1 MSRARA
7 NGPSLA
13 PEAPICGRLTEPKT
27 GACPVSAAE
36 TRTPDPRSNPATQ
49 RTPKAP
55 MNPALGLIFDHAW
68 ALLLCLGLIVIG
80 AVLMR
85 QQPGENAR
93 ADLVQLCGV
102 LGMIV
107 ILAIAPITWHLRR
120 RAATNLLMMRKVD
133 ALTDAIR
140 HLSDSTA
147 LSDDARRVL
156 NRQAERDLLCRAIEE
171 DINHQAWDAAI
182 VLCNEL
188 ADRFGYR
195 ADAEEFRAR
204 IELARHEIQER
215 RVADAIA
222 RLDGLIV
229 QRRWDVAAREA
240 MRIQRLF
247 PESPRVDKLRD
258 RVEQARNVY
267 KQDLER
273 RFLEA
278 ANSPARIDEAMAL
291 LKEMDAYLTE
301 DEAEPFR
308 EVARG
313 VIGRAREN
321 LGAQFKI
328 AVQDKQ
334 WGTAAL
340 VGRRIVNE
348 FPNTRMAQ
356 EVRGMLDQILARAN
370 TPQGSQEPIGARN

>member
-1 MSRARA
+1 MDNR
-7 NGPSLA
+7 P
-13 PEAPICGRLTEPKT
+13 T
-27 GACPVSAAE
+27 
-36 TRTPDPRSNPATQ
+36 DPRQPAPVQ
-49 RTPKAP
+49 RTPKPP
-55 MNPALGLIFDHAW
+55 MNPALGLMIDHAW
-68 ALLLCLGLIVIG
+68 ALILCLGLIIVG
-80 AVLMR
+80 AVLLR
-85 QQPGENAR
+85 QAPGADNSR
-93 ADLVQLCGV
+93 ADMVQLCGV
-102 LGMIV
+102 LGMIIV
-107 ILAIAPITWHLRR
+107 LAVAPVTWHLRR
-120 RAATNLLMMRKVD
+120 RAASNLLMMRKVD
-133 ALTDAIR
+133 ALSDAIR

-171 DINHQAWDAAI
+171 DINNQAWDAAI

-215 RVADAIA
+215 RVADSIA

-247 PESPRVDKLRD
+247 PESPRVDKLRE

-273 RFLEA
+273 RFLDA
-278 ANSPARIDEAMAL
+278 ANSSTRVDEAMGL
-291 LKEMDAYLTE
+291 LKEMDAYLSE
-301 DEAEPFR
+301 EEAEPFR

-328 AVQDKQ
+328 AVQDRQ

-370 TPQGSQEPIGARN
+370 TPQAQVQEPIGARN

>member
-1 MSRARA
+1 MSSIP
-7 NGPSLA
+7 NP
-13 PEAPICGRLTEPKT
+13 PT
-27 GACPVSAAE
+27 
-36 TRTPDPRSNPATQ
+36 DPRYTKPAP
-49 RTPKAP
+49 TPERPP
-55 MNPALGLIFDHAW
+55 MNPALGLLVDHAW
-68 ALLLCLGLIVIG
+68 ALLLCLGLIVVG
-80 AVLMR
+80 AILLK
-85 QQPGENAR
+85 QKPSDGLR
-93 ADLVQLCGV
+93 ADIVQLAGA

-107 ILAIAPITWHLRR
+107 VLAVAPITWNLRR
-120 RAATNLLMMRKVD
+120 RMTMNAEMGKKVD
-133 ALTDAIR
+133 QLTVAIR
-140 HLSDSTA
+140 HLTDSAA

-195 ADAEEFRAR
+195 SDAEEFRAR
-204 IELARHEIQER
+204 IELSRHEVQER

-240 MRIQRLF
+240 MRVQRLF
-247 PESPRVDKLRD
+247 PDSPRVEKLRD
-258 RVEQARNVY
+258 RVEQARLVY

-273 RFLEA
+273 RFLDA
-278 ANSPARIDEAMAL
+278 ASTPTRIDEAMTL

-301 DEAEPFR
+301 EEAEPLR

-328 AVQDKQ
+328 AVQDRQ
-334 WGTAAL
+334 WGTAAV
-340 VGRRIVNE
+340 VGRRIINE
-348 FPNTRMAQ
+348 FPNTRMAN
-356 EVRGMLDQILARAN
+356 EVRGLLDQILARAN
-370 TPQGSQEPIGARN
+370 SPHVIVEPMVGTRN